1 MTKQKQAEKPT
12 ANTRLN
18 ELTIAVSRFR
28 RFFRLVEQ
36 VNAPDIEKFPEFIV
50 STIKTLHKEYVKLEK
65 ALDVGFSK
73 HLEEMAATKE
83 EIVAA
88 NDFIE
93 SLHTMEKS
101 EKATQ
106 RLLEFKERLK
116 IVGAFFDMWS
126 VQCCIASTKGKE

>member
-18 ELTIAVSRFR
+18 ELTTAVSRFR
-28 RFFRLVEQ
+28 QFFRLVEQ
-36 VNAPDIEKFPEFIV
+36 VVPNIEDLPEFIV
-50 STIKTLHKEYVKLEK
+50 STINTLHKEYVKLEK